1 MGKVSDVID
10 WFYEK
15 KENIKD
21 TFGTGIEAIN
31 PKNIGDTIAEKT
43 TGR

>member
-1 MGKVSDVID
+1 MGKAQDILD

-15 KENIKD
+15 KEQMKD

-31 PKNIGDTIAEKT
+31 PRNIGDTIAEKT
-43 TGR
+43 TGK